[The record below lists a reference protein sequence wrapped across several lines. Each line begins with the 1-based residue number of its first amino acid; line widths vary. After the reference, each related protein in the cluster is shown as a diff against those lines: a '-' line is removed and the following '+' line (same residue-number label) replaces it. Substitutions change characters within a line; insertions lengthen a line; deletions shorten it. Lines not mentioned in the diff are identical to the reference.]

1 MSYEHRGLV
10 IGVKQ
15 KLLYILPIFSYAP
28 LKHPDVCHPTDH
40 PDSKSNLFLLKAS
53 KFSFITHDSVL
64 KLNDIRTASINR
76 ILYQQDG
83 RIPPS
88 SDTYKQIE
96 KLVLQKYF
104 PSFYHDYEQNLQT
117 TASLNEQLI
126 EAADHNNILEAENK
140 RLKAERQI
148 SISGIPITEMPF
160 FSCQEQTL
168 LFILLLPPKHR
179 RSLMKGILRKL
190 IVVYPLL

>member
-1 MSYEHRGLV
+1 MSKKQHKHKGEIYQFEFGKNYIPEISYEHRGLV

-40 PDSKSNLFLLKAS
+40 PDSKSNMFLLKAS

-140 RLKAERQI
+140 RLKAELETLQNQ
-148 SISGIPITEMPF
+148 
-160 FSCQEQTL
+160 FSAAKTD
-168 LFILLLPPKHR
+168 
-179 RSLMKGILRKL
+179 
-190 IVVYPLL
+190 